1 MTSGKAPL
9 SAIGMPALT
18 RAWGECQYKPNIARG
33 DYVVNAQTELP
44 FGLPASDSCD
54 CAKLSRVR
62 NLRAQRQRAVGK
74 GKYPLNW
81 LGVANKVK
89 ESAGWRC
96 ECCRHPRK
104 KRNAKDACDA
114 LCVHP
119 DDGKKRSLAVHH
131 LDMRP
136 ENCEWWNLVAL
147 CDSCHMRVQGRL
159 DWAQMSLSDANSAW
173 GESLPRWLAVRRKG
187 FLETLTDRDIA
198 PRVPLRAAASDIRPV
213 VQTARTPRLEGAKPP
228 EGAGAFGSQ
237 PRLPLM

>member
-1 MTSGKAPL
+1 M
-9 SAIGMPALT
+9 
-18 RAWGECQYKPNIARG
+18 
-33 DYVVNAQTELP
+33 NAQTEMP
-44 FGLPASDSCD
+44 FGLLTSASCD

-62 NLRAQRQRAVGK
+62 SLRAQRQRASGK

-89 ESAGWRC
+89 ENAGWRC

-104 KRNAKDACDA
+104 NRNAKDACDA

-119 DDGKKRSLAVHH
+119 ADGKKRSLAVHH

-159 DWAQMSLSDANSAW
+159 DWAQMSMSDASAAW
-173 GESLPRWLAVRRKG
+173 GESLPSWLAVRRKG
-187 FLETLTDRDIA
+187 FLEARQDRAIA
-198 PRVPLRAAASDIRPV
+198 PRGSLRAAAADIRPV
-213 VQTARTPRLEGAKPP
+213 AQTVKAPRAEDAKPLEGAD
-228 EGAGAFGSQ
+228 GFGTQ

>member
-1 MTSGKAPL
+1 M
-9 SAIGMPALT
+9 
-18 RAWGECQYKPNIARG
+18 
-33 DYVVNAQTELP
+33 NAQTEMP
-44 FGLPASDSCD
+44 FGLLTSASCD

-62 NLRAQRQRAVGK
+62 SLRAQRQRASGK

-89 ESAGWRC
+89 ENAGWRC

-119 DDGKKRSLAVHH
+119 ADGKKRSLAVHH

-159 DWAQMSLSDANSAW
+159 DWAQMSMSDASAAW

-187 FLETLTDRDIA
+187 FLETRQDRAIA
-198 PRVPLRAAASDIRPV
+198 PRGSLRAAASDIRPV
-213 VQTARTPRLEGAKPP
+213 AQTAKAPRAEDAKPLEGAD
-228 EGAGAFGSQ
+228 ELGTQ